1 MLISKFSNCDIEEK
15 VLELEKRYKITLP
28 AQYKKFLYKYN
39 GGDTPKTKFKEGR
52 VSSDLRGFFWKLSC
66 NWLVQ

>member
-39 GGDTPKTKFKEGR
+39 GGYISETKFKEGR
-52 VSSDLRGFFWKLSC
+52 ISSDLRALF
-66 NWLVQ
+66 VQYQA